1 LTKLIPKMGC
11 YDLRKILRAT
21 PMHRRG
27 SWRDG
32 RIWNEGTPCKL
43 PPDFANF
50 QNFKHQIACI
60 AMQYKA
66 YQPHDSDFTTFRK
79 CIFNVHQI
87 TTSGGKFNIFLAR
100 TRTKIPLRIHQNMPF
115 QVNNSFFFWA
125 GGRHL
130 SRPSFNGEGTPS
142 HTPRLHQASWIR
154 PRIPNIPGRLR
165 HCAHATDTPTGYE
178 VGVSDG
184 ENGDEAAIERLSV
197 RPVL

>member
-1 LTKLIPKMGC
+1 MTKLILKMGC

-115 QVNNSFFFWA
+115 QVNNSFFS
-125 GGRHL
+125 G
-130 SRPSFNGEGTPS
+130 
-142 HTPRLHQASWIR
+142 Q
-154 PRIPNIPGRLR
+154 
-165 HCAHATDTPTGYE
+165 E
-178 VGVSDG
+178 VGTFPDPFSMGRGPLLTPLGSTKPPGSAPASPTFQADYATAPMRRTHLPG
-184 ENGDEAAIERLSV
+184 TKSAYPMV
-197 RPVL
+197 RMVMKQQ